1 MIERIC
7 WLLLGLVIHGP
18 PFAAFFVPS
27 LIPRLYS
34 VSVDDPNFALLQHR
48 AALFGV
54 VAVICIWA
62 AFDPSVRKLA
72 VVATALSML
81 SFLFVFMTF
90 GQPSTLKT
98 IAVADLLGLPLLL
111 YVGWRAFTS

>member
-7 WLLLGLVIHGP
+7 WTLLGLVIHGP
-18 PFAAFFVPS
+18 PFAAFFAPS
-27 LIPRLYS
+27 LIRRLYS
-34 VSVDDPNFALLQHR
+34 VSLDDPNFALLQHR

-54 VAVICIWA
+54 VAVICVWA
-62 AFDPSVRKLA
+62 ALDPNVRKLA

-81 SFLFVFMTF
+81 SFLFIFLSF
-90 GQPSTLKT
+90 GQPSALKT
-98 IAVADLLGLPLLL
+98 IALADLFGLPLLF